1 MMFFKIIKGLFV
13 IDYLYLFIYKFFT
26 FLVKIIPTI
35 FMNRLMK
42 GLSSL
47 VYRFDKKHKHIINA
61 NLNLAFDGALTQ
73 KECDV
78 IGKRTFYNLTQTI
91 IGFMRRSGKKKE
103 EILENVT
110 FKNEHILQNAIDN
123 HKKIIFVTGHYS
135 NWELLPP
142 AITSRFGITLVGV
155 GRQLD
160 SLLMDKVLI
169 KNREQFGVEMLYRR
183 GGMKGSIKAL
193 KEGKAIGLLLDQH
206 LGERQGGLEINFF
219 NHPAM
224 HSPAASVLARNF
236 EADMI
241 PAYIS
246 TDDYEHYE
254 VTFYDPIPYIKTE
267 NKTEDLHQMTQ
278 AQANIMQEVIR
289 NKPEEWFWVHKR
301 WKGFY
306 AQMYKR

>member
-1 MMFFKIIKGLFV
+1 MNI
-13 IDYLYLFIYKFFT
+13 
-26 FLVKIIPTI
+26 FL
-35 FMNRLMK
+35 K
-42 GLSSL
+42 GLSFL
-47 VYRFDKKHKHIINA
+47 VYRLDKKHKHIINA
-61 NLNLAFDGALTQ
+61 NLNLAFGDKLTQ
-73 KECDV
+73 LQRDA

-91 IGFMRRSGKKKE
+91 IGFMRRSGKSKE
-103 EILENVT
+103 ELLENVT
-110 FKNEHILQNAIDN
+110 FKNEHILQNAIDD

-142 AITSRFGITLVGV
+142 AITSKFGITLVGI

-206 LGERQGGLEINFF
+206 LGARQGGIEVNFF
-219 NHPAM
+219 NYKAM

-246 TDDYEHYE
+246 TDDYKHYV
-254 VTFYDPIPYIKTE
+254 VTFYEPILFTKTD
-267 NKTEDLHQMTQ
+267 NKDADLLKMTQ
-278 AQANIMQEVIR
+278 AQANIMQEVIT

-306 AQMYKR
+306 ASMYKR

>member
-1 MMFFKIIKGLFV
+1 MNI
-13 IDYLYLFIYKFFT
+13 
-26 FLVKIIPTI
+26 FL
-35 FMNRLMK
+35 K
-42 GLSSL
+42 GLSFL
-47 VYRFDKKHKHIINA
+47 VYRLDKKHKHIINA
-61 NLNLAFDGALTQ
+61 NLNLAFGDKLTQ
-73 KECDV
+73 LQRDA

-91 IGFMRRSGKKKE
+91 IGFMRRSGKSKE
-103 EILENVT
+103 ELLENVT
-110 FKNEHILQNAIDN
+110 FKNEHILQNAIDD

-142 AITSRFGITLVGV
+142 AITSKFGITLVGI

-183 GGMKGSIKAL
+183 GGIKGSIKAL

-206 LGERQGGLEINFF
+206 LGARQGGIEVNFF
-219 NHPAM
+219 NYKAM

-246 TDDYEHYE
+246 TDDYKHYV
-254 VTFYDPIPYIKTE
+254 VTFYEPILFTKTD
-267 NKTEDLHQMTQ
+267 NKDADLLKMTQ
-278 AQANIMQEVIR
+278 AQANIMQEVIT

-306 AQMYKR
+306 ASMYKR

>member
-1 MMFFKIIKGLFV
+1 
-13 IDYLYLFIYKFFT
+13 
-26 FLVKIIPTI
+26 
-35 FMNRLMK
+35 MNRLLK

-47 VYRFDKKHKHIINA
+47 VYRFDKKHQYIINA
-61 NLNLAFDGALTQ
+61 NLNLAFGDKLTQ
-73 KECDV
+73 HQRDV

-91 IGFMRRSGKKKE
+91 IGFMRRSGKSKGELLK
-103 EILENVT
+103 NVT
-110 FKNEHILQNAIDN
+110 FKNEHILQNAIVN
-123 HKKIIFVTGHYS
+123 NKKIIFVTGHYS

-142 AITSRFGITLVGV
+142 AITSKFGITLVGV

-193 KEGKAIGLLLDQH
+193 KEEKAIGLLLDQH
-206 LGERQGGLEINFF
+206 LGARQGGIEIDFF
-219 NHPAM
+219 NHKAM

-254 VTFYDPIPYIKTE
+254 VTFYAHIPYIKSE
-267 NKTEDLHQMTQ
+267 NKAEDLHNMTQ
-278 AQANIMQEVIR
+278 AQANIMQEVISK
-289 NKPEEWFWVHKR
+289 KPEEWFWVHKR

-306 AQMYKR
+306 AEMYKR

>member
-1 MMFFKIIKGLFV
+1 MNI
-13 IDYLYLFIYKFFT
+13 
-26 FLVKIIPTI
+26 FL
-35 FMNRLMK
+35 K
-42 GLSSL
+42 GLSFL
-47 VYRFDKKHKHIINA
+47 VYRLDKKHKHIINA
-61 NLNLAFDGALTQ
+61 NLNLAFGDKLTQ
-73 KECDV
+73 LQRDA

-91 IGFMRRSGKKKE
+91 IGFMRRSGKSKE
-103 EILENVT
+103 ELLQNVT
-110 FKNEHILQNAIDN
+110 FKNGYILQNAIDN
-123 HKKIIFVTGHYS
+123 NKKIIFVTGHYS

-142 AITSRFGITLVGV
+142 AITSKFGITLVGI

-193 KEGKAIGLLLDQH
+193 REGKAIGLLLDQH
-206 LGERQGGLEINFF
+206 LGARQGGIEVNFF
-219 NHPAM
+219 NHKAM

-246 TDDYEHYE
+246 TDDYKHYV
-254 VTFYDPIPYIKTE
+254 VTFYEPILFTKTD
-267 NKTEDLHQMTQ
+267 NKDADLLKMTQ
-278 AQANIMQEVIR
+278 AQANIMQEVIT

-306 AQMYKR
+306 ASMYKR